1 MTAEEEILSMW
12 KDGAGKKPGRIA
24 KETGLPI
31 REVLRV
37 IGAHESSQPAPP
49 AATAGPFREPALLRA
64 LTPIAELDGY
74 GRPELRPYLI
84 ARRTKH
90 EPWDNQATIASA
102 REEYDAGTI
111 EMCQGRDGDFLL
123 LYRIP
128 RKVPAKPRAYFS
140 GEYVG

>member
-12 KDGAGKKPGRIA
+12 RAGTGKKPGRIA

-37 IGAHESSQPAPP
+37 IAAHEAGQPSAKV
-49 AATAGPFREPALLRA
+49 AAAGPFREPALLRS
-64 LTPIAELDGY
+64 LTPVAQYDGY
-74 GRPELRPYLI
+74 GRPELREFLI

-90 EPWDNQATIASA
+90 EGWDNQPTIASA
-102 REEYDAGTI
+102 REEYDAGII
-111 EMCQGRDGDFLL
+111 EMCQGRDGDWLL

-128 RKVPAKPRAYFS
+128 RKVPAPPRAYFS